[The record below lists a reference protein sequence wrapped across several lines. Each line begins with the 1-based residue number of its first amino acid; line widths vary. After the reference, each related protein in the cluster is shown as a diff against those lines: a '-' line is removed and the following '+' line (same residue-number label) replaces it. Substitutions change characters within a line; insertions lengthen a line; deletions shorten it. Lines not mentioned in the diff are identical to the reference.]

1 MWQII
6 KRTCK
11 SRRIDRDFSQ
21 MTRDEIIFEKGTDKL
36 YNELNILT
44 ILQTIQK
51 MKSTLSIII
60 NNDEHLI
67 T

>member
-1 MWQII
+1 M
-6 KRTCK
+6 
-11 SRRIDRDFSQ
+11 DRDFSQ